1 MLSGCLR
8 YFGSLLP
15 SLSQKTENREK
26 TAIKIFARKEATTLT
41 KANSE
46 KH

>member
-1 MLSGCLR
+1 MTLAPIPLAEKR
-8 YFGSLLP
+8 KIE
-15 SLSQKTENREK
+15 QREK
-26 TAIKIFARKEATTLT
+26 TAFKVFARNEATTLT